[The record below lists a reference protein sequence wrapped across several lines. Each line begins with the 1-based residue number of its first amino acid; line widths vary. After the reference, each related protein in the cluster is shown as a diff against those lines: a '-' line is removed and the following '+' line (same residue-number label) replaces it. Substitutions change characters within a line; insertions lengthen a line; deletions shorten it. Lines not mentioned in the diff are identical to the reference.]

1 MSASKVPHVIYQN
14 TSFFCKELL
23 VIIEFFEKCN
33 KCINGR
39 TDSNRRTVIH
49 WCLKSSTIIIS
60 FHRNHILNFT
70 KYEPIKSKFVL
81 VPSRSSKYWI
91 SVIWIFIDRMGYLC
105 RSHLCYILKKI
116 CCILINDLEWKNLLV
131 IGSFKTL

>member
-91 SVIWIFIDRMGYLC
+91 SVIWIFIEWVTFAAATCVIFWRKYVAYWLTIWSG
-105 RSHLCYILKKI
+105 KI
-116 CCILINDLEWKNLLV
+116 FWL
-131 IGSFKTL
+131 